1 MPLTNAY
8 LLVNFESLLLK
19 LSVSL
24 FLLLVQ
30 YVNLHDFSIQLL
42 YLTLS
47 DLDVVLIP
55 SKLFFLISYVVFK
68 FLKLSIIVR
77 SYLKCLGLTDLFL

>member
-1 MPLTNAY
+1 MPLANAY

>member
-8 LLVNFESLLLK
+8 LLVNFESPLLK

-77 SYLKCLGLTDLFL
+77 SYLKCLGLTNFLL